1 MAVENLVMNTMELPP
16 ILRVRE
22 AKWSSLAM
30 SGLTDQGCVRK
41 DNQDSY
47 VVDGEGR
54 YAIVADG
61 MGGHRGGALA
71 SQVASASVAEALEE
85 AFNDESV
92 RTSND
97 IETTLREGFRRAFR
111 EVAAAAS
118 KDPELASMGT
128 TLLATALTGEGDLV
142 VAHLGDSRF
151 YRCRQGKINALTD
164 DHTVLSELLRAGVLN
179 PNHIAGNE
187 RLGHLLTRAVSPGS
201 LERPDVFM
209 VTPEPGD
216 RYLLC
221 SDGLYGVVS
230 DSKIE
235 ELLHAHEAPEE
246 ACQALVAAARAHG
259 APDNVTVVLIEIPD

>member
-30 SGLTDQGCVRK
+30 SGLTDQGCVRE

-47 VVDGEGR
+47 VVDDEGR

-71 SQVASASVAEALEE
+71 SKVASGSVSEALEE
-85 AFNDESV
+85 AFDAESV
-92 RTSND
+92 RTSSD
-97 IETTLREGFRRAFR
+97 VEATLREGFRRAFSD
-111 EVAAAAS
+111 VAAAAS
-118 KDPELASMGT
+118 EDPELSSMGT

-151 YRCRQGKINALTD
+151 YRFRQKKLSALTD
-164 DHTVLSELLRAGVLN
+164 DHTVLSELLRAGVLD
-179 PNHIAGNE
+179 PKHIAGNE

-201 LERPDVFM
+201 QERPDIFM

-230 DSKIE
+230 DLQIG
-235 ELLHAHEAPEE
+235 ELLQAYDTSAK
-246 ACQALVAAARAHG
+246 ACEALVTAARAHG
-259 APDNVTVVLIEIPD
+259 APDNVTVVLIEIPH